1 MKHLLQALAKSV
13 LVPLESTATASSTD
27 AATQRNI
34 CGSRATTSIFLLEDL
49 NDIMKIVKSLK
60 GSNLLLKSVNKT
72 VKKKAK

>member
-1 MKHLLQALAKSV
+1 MKHLLQLLAKSV
-13 LVPLESTATASSTD
+13 LVPLESTPTASSTD

-60 GSNLLLKSVNKT
+60 DSNLLLKSVNKT